1 MEKHQS
7 EYNNNEFKISPPTW
21 NDTFDLPDG
30 SYSIDDIQDYFELII
45 YKKKENLTEDLPIEI
60 YPNKTKNRI
69 VLKIKT
75 GYKLEC

>member
-7 EYNNNEFKISPPTW
+7 EYNNNEFKILPPTW
-21 NDTFDLPDG
+21 NDTFDLPNG

-69 VLKIKT
+69 FFKIKT

>member
-30 SYSIDDIQDYFELII
+30 SYSNDDIPDYFELII
-45 YKKKENLTEDLPIEI
+45 KRNEHLTEDLPIET
-60 YPNKTKNRI
+60 YPNKTENRF
-69 VLKIKT
+69 V
-75 GYKLEC
+75 YKKDWL